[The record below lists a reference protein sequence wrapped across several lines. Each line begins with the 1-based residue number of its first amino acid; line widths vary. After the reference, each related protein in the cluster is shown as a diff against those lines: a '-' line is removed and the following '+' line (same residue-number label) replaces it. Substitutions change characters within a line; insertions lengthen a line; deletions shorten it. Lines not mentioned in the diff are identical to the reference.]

1 MTINGAR
8 VRGHIVGLL
17 LATLLVIVAVCAT
30 GWWSARR
37 VAETWRWVDHTHRV
51 LYELE
56 AVLGQAV
63 SVQAGARGYALTGE
77 ERYLEPY
84 HTAMLGLQQTMPRLT
99 QLVADNPRQQARVA
113 RLSSLLNEELAIMK
127 DRLAARQRGGLPA
140 ASAAAADGRGKKTM
154 DAVRGVIRGMEDEE
168 RQLLD
173 ERSRAAQRAG
183 QVALGVLLIGGSL
196 IVTLALIAIIRARNL
211 VPAPSSLASV

>member
-1 MTINGAR
+1 MYIAR
-8 VRGHIVGLL
+8 APSGLVSPGGMPSSHSSL
-17 LATLLVIVAVCAT
+17 VTGLATAVAREEGLGSPLFAAAAVFASIVMYDAAGV
-30 GWWSARR
+30 R
-37 VAETWRWVDHTHRV
+37 
-51 LYELE
+51 
-56 AVLGQAV
+56 QAV

-140 ASAAAADGRGKKTM
+140 ASAVAADGRGKKTM

-173 ERSRAAQRAG
+173 DYRDELLEHSPYAERA
-183 QVALGVLLIGGSL
+183 
-196 IVTLALIAIIRARNL
+196 
-211 VPAPSSLASV
+211 